1 MLFRKEDLSIALS
14 TPEDA
19 SVAHLA
25 SNLQGVM
32 STADLRL
39 LIGQT
44 DCVGIRVYNAVE
56 SQTDIRKRV
65 LIVGIRKNGSEKD
78 GRGSV
83 GYLLSPPFDPTSIA
97 RATETST
104 RVEAANKVDLG
115 VNRGVTSPFS
125 SYFSN
130 DAITKLLE
138 DKNNQSVVGIG
149 FYISTIDLDLGQPFD
164 THIGVSMVGTSNI
177 QPVADNPAFSHIKS
191 NKPCPGVCVAI
202 LNRNDTSISDAE
214 TQRTE
219 YADNSTIYL
228 VDWNPSKE
236 RVRE

>member
-14 TPEDA
+14 TQEDA
-19 SVAHLA
+19 SAAHLE

-32 STADLRL
+32 SAEDLRL
-39 LIGQT
+39 LIGQA
-44 DCVGIRVYNAVE
+44 DCVGIRVYNAIE
-56 SQTDIRKRV
+56 SQTDLRKRV
-65 LIVGIRKNGSEKD
+65 LVVGIRENGSEKD

-83 GYLLSPPFDPTSIA
+83 GYLLSPPIDPMNMA

-104 RVEAANKVDLG
+104 RVSATDKVDLG
-115 VNRGVTSPFS
+115 IQFGGASPFTS
-125 SYFSN
+125 FFSN

-138 DKNNQSVVGIG
+138 NKNNQTVVGVG
-149 FYISTIDLDLGQPFD
+149 FYTSTVDIDLGHPFD

-191 NKPCPGVCVAI
+191 NKPCPGVCVSI
-202 LNRNDTSISDAE
+202 LDPNDTSISDAP

-219 YADNSTIYL
+219 YTDSSTVYL
-228 VDWNPSKE
+228 VRWNPRK
-236 RVRE
+236 